1 MLMLWPKVADWKITE
16 VETQVTRSRDE
27 GAIFDIDAIQAVSP
41 AMNLTPPRAQ
51 LNSREDAIKIAEFYP
66 AGLKI
71 GSFVTVDVPF
81 APDAFMRK
89 MPAAAGCGWD

>member
-51 LNSREDAIKIAEFYP
+51 PTRLRTRSRSP
-66 AGLKI
+66 
-71 GSFVTVDVPF
+71 SFI
-81 APDAFMRK
+81 RL
-89 MPAAAGCGWD
+89 G